1 MGAIRLVSLI
11 AGALLIMASFSA
23 FFTVNQ
29 TQQALVLQ
37 FGEPKRTIQEPGLA
51 FKLPFIQDVIY
62 YEKRVLS
69 LIPQDAEEVILSD
82 QKRLQVDAYARYQ
95 IEDPLL
101 FYQTVRNELG
111 ARGRLEAIIDSSV
124 RRALG
129 RETLASILTG
139 QRNDITRSIGEE
151 VNASVSSL
159 GIRIIDVRLRRAD
172 YPTATS
178 QNIFNRMKSE
188 REREANEFRATGE
201 EEAQK
206 IRADAEK
213 TAGVPAA
220 KRGQGLASEVAL
232 ARHDAPA
239 CGSGQRASVSS
250 SHVSFPG
257 GLLPP
262 TAKSRSSNTASRA
275 FMRGTRSEGALVQAH
290 ERPASSRV
298 SASTTA
304 VASSIAPAKSSR
316 PPKDASATWPRRGAA
331 GIAHAVGSALQRVPS
346 KDSTLVSAS
355 PPSDEN
361 PPATYMRSPC
371 TAAPCCMRGSDNLY
385 LRRAPHYFD
394 FSSAASKRQSPSTP
408 MAQLNLSFNVFG
420 NSREISRSQRLHQAT
435 VMRGSM

>member
-1 MGAIRLVSLI
+1 MGIGRLVTL
-11 AGALLIMASFSA
+11 AVAALLLAGVSGSL
-23 FFTVNQ
+23 FTVNQ

-51 FKLPFIQDVIY
+51 FKLPFIQDVTY

-159 GIRIIDVRLRRAD
+159 GIKIIDVRLRRAD
-172 YPTATS
+172 YPAATS

-188 REREANEFRATGE
+188 REREAKEFRATGE

-213 TAGVPAA
+213 TRTVIISEAQREAQETRGAGDGKAIEIYA
-220 KRGQGLASEVAL
+220 DSFGQDADFFAFYRSMEAYSKSMNNNDTSLVLSPDSSFFRFFKDKSG
-232 ARHDAPA
+232 DAP
-239 CGSGQRASVSS
+239 
-250 SHVSFPG
+250 
-257 GLLPP
+257 
-262 TAKSRSSNTASRA
+262 K
-275 FMRGTRSEGALVQAH
+275 
-290 ERPASSRV
+290 
-298 SASTTA
+298 
-304 VASSIAPAKSSR
+304 
-316 PPKDASATWPRRGAA
+316 
-331 GIAHAVGSALQRVPS
+331 
-346 KDSTLVSAS
+346 
-355 PPSDEN
+355 
-361 PPATYMRSPC
+361 
-371 TAAPCCMRGSDNLY
+371 
-385 LRRAPHYFD
+385 
-394 FSSAASKRQSPSTP
+394 
-408 MAQLNLSFNVFG
+408 
-420 NSREISRSQRLHQAT
+420 
-435 VMRGSM
+435 

>member
-1 MGAIRLVSLI
+1 MGIGRLVTL
-11 AGALLIMASFSA
+11 AVAALLLAGVSGSL
-23 FFTVNQ
+23 FTVNQ

-51 FKLPFIQDVIY
+51 FKLPFIQDVTY

-159 GIRIIDVRLRRAD
+159 GIKIIDVRLRRAD
-172 YPTATS
+172 YPAATS

-188 REREANEFRATGE
+188 REREAKEFRATGE

-213 TAGVPAA
+213 TRTVII
-220 KRGQGLASEVAL
+220 SEA
-232 ARHDAPA
+232 
-239 CGSGQRASVSS
+239 QREAQE
-250 SHVSFPG
+250 
-257 GLLPP
+257 
-262 TAKSRSSNTASRA
+262 T
-275 FMRGTRSEGALVQAH
+275 
-290 ERPASSRV
+290 
-298 SASTTA
+298 
-304 VASSIAPAKSSR
+304 
-316 PPKDASATWPRRGAA
+316 RGAGDGKA
-331 GIAHAVGSALQRVPS
+331 IEIYADSFGQDADFFAFYRSMEAYRKSMNNNDTSLVLSPDTSFFRFF
-346 KDSTLVSAS
+346 KDK
-355 PPSDEN
+355 N
-361 PPATYMRSPC
+361 
-371 TAAPCCMRGSDNLY
+371 GSD
-385 LRRAPHYFD
+385 
-394 FSSAASKRQSPSTP
+394 
-408 MAQLNLSFNVFG
+408 
-420 NSREISRSQRLHQAT
+420 
-435 VMRGSM
+435 

>member
-1 MGAIRLVSLI
+1 MGIGRLVTLAVI
-11 AGALLIMASFSA
+11 ALLLAGVSGSL
-23 FFTVNQ
+23 FTVNQ

-51 FKLPFIQDVIY
+51 FKLPFIQDVTY

-159 GIRIIDVRLRRAD
+159 GIKIIDVRLRRAD
-172 YPTATS
+172 YPAATS

-188 REREANEFRATGE
+188 REREAKEFRATGE

-213 TAGVPAA
+213 TRTVII
-220 KRGQGLASEVAL
+220 SEA
-232 ARHDAPA
+232 
-239 CGSGQRASVSS
+239 QREAQE
-250 SHVSFPG
+250 
-257 GLLPP
+257 
-262 TAKSRSSNTASRA
+262 T
-275 FMRGTRSEGALVQAH
+275 
-290 ERPASSRV
+290 
-298 SASTTA
+298 
-304 VASSIAPAKSSR
+304 
-316 PPKDASATWPRRGAA
+316 RGAGDGKA
-331 GIAHAVGSALQRVPS
+331 IEIYADSFGQDADFFAFYRSMEAYRKS
-346 KDSTLVSAS
+346 MNNKDTSLVLS
-355 PPSDEN
+355 PDSSFFRFFKDKNGDE
-361 PPATYMRSPC
+361 
-371 TAAPCCMRGSDNLY
+371 
-385 LRRAPHYFD
+385 
-394 FSSAASKRQSPSTP
+394 
-408 MAQLNLSFNVFG
+408 
-420 NSREISRSQRLHQAT
+420 
-435 VMRGSM
+435 

>member
-1 MGAIRLVSLI
+1 MGALRLVSI
-11 AGALLIMASFSA
+11 IVIIGFVITASSAL
-23 FFTVNQ
+23 FTVNQ

-51 FKLPFIQDVIY
+51 FKMPFIQDVIY

-82 QKRLQVDAYARYQ
+82 QKRLQVDAYARYR

-139 QRNDITRSIGEE
+139 QRNDIVRSIGEE

-159 GIRIIDVRLRRAD
+159 GIQIIDVRLRRAD

-188 REREANEFRATGE
+188 REREAKEFRATGE

-213 TAGVPAA
+213 TRTVI
-220 KRGQGLASEVAL
+220 LSEAQRE
-232 ARHDAPA
+232 AQETR
-239 CGSGQRASVSS
+239 GSGDAQAIQIYADSFGQDAEFFAFYRSMEAYRKSMGQNDTSMVLSPESS
-250 SHVSFPG
+250 FFRFF
-257 GLLPP
+257 
-262 TAKSRSSNTASRA
+262 KDKN
-275 FMRGTRSEGALVQAH
+275 GA
-290 ERPASSRV
+290 E
-298 SASTTA
+298 
-304 VASSIAPAKSSR
+304 
-316 PPKDASATWPRRGAA
+316 PK
-331 GIAHAVGSALQRVPS
+331 
-346 KDSTLVSAS
+346 
-355 PPSDEN
+355 
-361 PPATYMRSPC
+361 
-371 TAAPCCMRGSDNLY
+371 
-385 LRRAPHYFD
+385 
-394 FSSAASKRQSPSTP
+394 
-408 MAQLNLSFNVFG
+408 
-420 NSREISRSQRLHQAT
+420 
-435 VMRGSM
+435 